1 MEKIKCLLP
10 LLTLILLGCN
20 SENEKKTDA
29 PKLEPSIIEKID
41 SSNYLFLD
49 YYFGMSYEQ
58 FEKTSK
64 SLFVSGRIQRTK
76 DTTENIYQYK
86 YYVGKQFL
94 DVIIRPDFV
103 YQKDKRGNSYK
114 LGGIGL
120 ICNSTINHKPMSTKE
135 IDKMLYDLYTDKYGK
150 PIELFEEYKI
160 FRNVQN
166 ISNAPFFK
174 DFWMLRSSTI
184 KLENDFYEKETY
196 FKGEKYFRWDN
207 SNRIVNISLG
217 YSLEHTKSHYEIY
230 KAYWERTYNKKFNM
244 TKDEFEYRERKFR
257 EKAEANKVE
266 IKIYYAN
273 AKDLKMRED
282 KQRTEDSTLKA
293 NAKKKLNSVINQN
306 KSDI

>member
-1 MEKIKCLLP
+1 
-10 LLTLILLGCN
+10 
-20 SENEKKTDA
+20 
-29 PKLEPSIIEKID
+29 
-41 SSNYLFLD
+41 
-49 YYFGMSYEQ
+49 
-58 FEKTSK
+58 
-64 SLFVSGRIQRTK
+64 
-76 DTTENIYQYK
+76 
-86 YYVGKQFL
+86 
-94 DVIIRPDFV
+94 
-103 YQKDKRGNSYK
+103 
-114 LGGIGL
+114 
-120 ICNSTINHKPMSTKE
+120 
-135 IDKMLYDLYTDKYGK
+135 
-150 PIELFEEYKI
+150 
-160 FRNVQN
+160 
-166 ISNAPFFK
+166 
-174 DFWMLRSSTI
+174 MLRSSTI

-217 YSLEHTKSHYEIY
+217 YSLEQTKSHYEID